1 MIGEIFMKKIISVLC
16 AAVLFV
22 TSFSIAAYAVTAE
35 DCAEKIEKEAEY
47 LFYGEVG
54 DVTGDGQFSA
64 GDARAALLASAGLLG
79 ENNANYRLE
88 KADADGDGKI
98 TAIDARM
105 ILRVSAKLDSA
116 DTITDGHQ
124 LNLFNALANSI
135 KATGTSVR
143 YSTLMENKDL
153 YCDNESVLKTLNDQM
168 NALVGEEE
176 KMDMIADITKEKGKK
191 VGSRGNYSE
200 ATDANFPLTGKDF
213 VSDLSMSD
221 IASIEYKSNQS
232 YSYQHTRYVENVP
245 STLTSQSAEL
255 TGLDSLTVYFNS
267 EKLAK
272 LPDNV
277 LSTKHGK
284 IFDIPDSDSLMSGT
298 GFDELNNA
306 FAGLEALIGTMKISF
321 GNINFH
327 DAYVTI
333 YFDRETMKVCAAEY
347 NMYYD
352 SAIKLDVDLHSLVPY
367 LWVKGTTNIVD
378 KEYSRLSYYFPDNY
392 ETINS

>member
-1 MIGEIFMKKIISVLC
+1 MKKIISVFC

-22 TSFSIAAYAVTAE
+22 TSFSVVAFAVTAE
-35 DCAEKIEKEAEY
+35 DCAEKIEKESAY
-47 LFYGEVG
+47 LFDGAVC
-54 DVTGDGQFSA
+54 DVTNDGQFSA
-64 GDARAALLASAGLLG
+64 ADARAALLASAGLLG
-79 ENNANYRLE
+79 ENNVNYRLE

-105 ILRVSAKLDSA
+105 MLRVSAKLDNA
-116 DTITDGHQ
+116 DTITASHQ

-135 KATGTSVR
+135 KASGTSVR
-143 YSTLMENKDL
+143 YSNLVENKEL

-168 NALVGEEE
+168 NALVSEDE

-191 VGSRGNYSE
+191 AGTRGNYSE
-200 ATDANFPLTGKDF
+200 ATNANYPLTGKDF

-221 IASIEYKSNQS
+221 IASIEYKANQS

-255 TGLDSLTVYFNS
+255 TGLDSLTVYFNT
-267 EKLAK
+267 EKLTT

-284 IFDIPDSDSLMSGT
+284 IFDIPDSESLMSGN
-298 GFDELNNA
+298 GFDDLNSA
-306 FAGLEALIGTMKISF
+306 FAGLEALIGSMKISF
-321 GNINFH
+321 GNLSFH

-333 YFDRETMKVCAAEY
+333 YFDRATMKVCAAEY

-352 SAIKLDVDLHSLVPY
+352 SSIKLDVDLHSLVPY
-367 LWVKGTTNIVD
+367 LWVKGTTNIID

-392 ETINS
+392 TSLNK